1 MADSYLTLAADYD
14 WLFDDDGLTG
24 GDAIN
29 NPATARLLQATSRG
43 SAVLDASCG
52 TGLNA
57 AVLARRGFDVWAT
70 DGSEAMIEQAAAR
83 FRREHLAIPVRHCLW
98 ADLPV
103 TLAERFRLPAAGS
116 AGMVSRME
124 LHPLQTARLR
134 LEPLTMETARAI
146 LAGDLS
152 GLTAAGLAAADG
164 WPHEDTADGLA
175 GAVKAGYPP
184 GWLITAG
191 GVVIGDLGTHGPVD
205 EAGRVEIGYGLAAPS
220 RGQGY
225 GSEAVLAVT
234 DWLLRQPEVRQVQA
248 HTLTD
253 NMPSRRVLEKAGF
266 RYLGL
271 DEGEAL
277 YQRT

>member
-1 MADSYLTLAADYD
+1 
-14 WLFDDDGLTG
+14 
-24 GDAIN
+24 
-29 NPATARLLQATSRG
+29 
-43 SAVLDASCG
+43 
-52 TGLNA
+52 
-57 AVLARRGFDVWAT
+57 
-70 DGSEAMIEQAAAR
+70 
-83 FRREHLAIPVRHCLW
+83 
-98 ADLPV
+98 
-103 TLAERFRLPAAGS
+103 
-116 AGMVSRME
+116 ME

-134 LEPLTMETARAI
+134 LEPITMETARAI

-152 GLTAAGLAAADG
+152 WLTAAGLVAADG

-191 GVVIGDLGTHGPVD
+191 GAVIGDCGTHGPVD
-205 EAGRVEIGYGLAAPS
+205 EAGCIEIGYGLAAPS

-234 DWLLRQPEVRQVQA
+234 EWLLSQPEVHRVQA
-248 HTLTD
+248 HTLTS
-253 NMPSRRVLEKAGF
+253 NASSRRVLEKAGF

-277 YQRT
+277 YQRD